1 MYPDFFEP
9 CSRADAAVL
18 QKNRPMTNICQV
30 LISGE
35 GYLTDAMR
43 YAGADEKYITGECS
57 DFERFRELCRVYPFF
72 KGNAA
77 QYVCREILNSIF
89 GINEELSKKNCEA
102 IWVKTADVLAENPL
116 TPTELLRRLNVGGMG
131 ILTDICADPSTF
143 EKLEAAAPVLCP
155 DSILSVDKRGY
166 KRILATLEE
175 AVGHK
180 ICDISSFDRA
190 VLHLVDGFA
199 SKGCNLV
206 VLSGLCDGDFGKC
219 DYFHAENAM
228 LRAVATGGN
237 ILPEEA
243 RDFRRYEI
251 RKIAENCRAKKLDLM
266 LEFCIP
272 SIEILP
278 DVTTSS
284 IVERRIWL
292 NFSESEA
299 PLAKECTI
307 DLHDDLQAQ
316 FSAHARRY
324 AIGNMPQFFVGTA
337 NLCELCLHG
346 FYRDELR
353 KFSEK
358 L

>member
-9 CSRADAAVL
+9 CSRVDAAAL

-43 YAGADEKYITGECS
+43 YTGSDEKYITGECS

-77 QYVCREILNSIF
+77 QYVCREILDSIF
-89 GINEELSKKNCEA
+89 GIDEELSEKNCEA
-102 IWVKTADVLAENPL
+102 IWTETADFLAENPL

-131 ILTDICADPSTF
+131 ILTDICADLSTF
-143 EKLEAAAPVLCP
+143 EKLKAAAPVLCP
-155 DSILSVDKRGY
+155 DSIMSVDKRGY
-166 KRILATLEE
+166 KRIFAMLEE
-175 AVGHK
+175 AVDHK
-180 ICDISSFDRA
+180 ISDISSFDRA

-206 VLSGLCDGDFGKC
+206 VLSGLCDDDFGKS
-219 DYFHAENAM
+219 DYFHAENALM
-228 LRAVATGGN
+228 RAVATDGN

-251 RKIAENCRAKKLDLM
+251 RKIAEICRAKKLDLM

-278 DVTTSS
+278 DVKTSS

-307 DLHDDLQAQ
+307 DLRGDLQAQ
-316 FSAHARRY
+316 FFSYAKRY
-324 AIGNMPQFFVGTA
+324 AIGNMPPFFVGTA

-346 FYRDELR
+346 FYRDELG
-353 KFSEK
+353 KFAEK

>member
-1 MYPDFFEP
+1 MYLDFFEP
-9 CSRADAAVL
+9 CSQVEAAVL

-43 YAGADEKYITGECS
+43 YAGADEKYIAGECS

-77 QYVCREILNSIF
+77 HYVCRGILDSIF
-89 GINEELSKKNCEA
+89 GINEELSEKNCEA
-102 IWVKTADVLAENPL
+102 IWMKTADFLAENPL

-131 ILTDICADPSTF
+131 ILTDICADLSTF

-166 KRILATLEE
+166 KRIFAMLEE
-175 AVGHK
+175 AVDHK

-206 VLSGLCDGDFGKC
+206 VLSGLCDDDFGKS
-219 DYFHAENAM
+219 DYFHAENALM
-228 LRAVATGGN
+228 RAVATDGN

-243 RDFRRYEI
+243 RDFRRYAI

-278 DVTTSS
+278 DVKTSS
-284 IVERRIWL
+284 IIERRIWL

-299 PLAKECTI
+299 PLIKECTI
-307 DLHDDLQAQ
+307 DLRGDLQAQ
-316 FSAHARRY
+316 FSSYAKRY
-324 AIGNMPQFFVGTA
+324 AIGNMPPFFVGTA

-346 FYRDELR
+346 FYRDELG
-353 KFSEK
+353 KFAEK